1 MDSIL
6 DSLADFHLVFLPL
19 LVAMDPLAVLPF
31 YTAFTTHVTVA
42 QRDRVRRIALATALA
57 IGLVFLGAGRAVF
70 AVLGIEVYHFV
81 LAGGVILFALSLR
94 ELVTSG
100 MDEPAEAEE
109 MLAVV
114 PIGTPL
120 LVGPATI
127 SLLLVLSALYPY
139 WLVVL
144 AFVANV
150 GVAWI
155 VLWQGARIV
164 HLMGVGG
171 LRAFNK
177 VMYLVLAAIAVKLIT
192 SGIVDTINAV
202 RGAGA

>member
-6 DSLADFHLVFLPL
+6 DSFSKFHLVFLPL
-19 LVAMDPLAVLPF
+19 LVAMDPLALLPF
-31 YTAFTTHVTVA
+31 YTAFTARVTAA
-42 QRDRVRRIALATALA
+42 QRDRVRRIALITALA
-57 IGLVFLGAGRAVF
+57 IGLVFLAAGRAVF
-70 AVLGIEVYHFV
+70 AVLGIEVYHFI

-94 ELVTSG
+94 ELITAG
-100 MDEPAEAEE
+100 MDQPEEAEE

-127 SLLLVLSALYPY
+127 SLLLVLSALYPI

-150 GVAWI
+150 AVAWI
-155 VLWQGARIV
+155 VLWQGSKIV
-164 HLMGVGG
+164 RVMGVGG

-192 SGIVDTINAV
+192 DGIVQALDAIE
-202 RGAGA
+202 

>member
-6 DSLADFHLVFLPL
+6 DSLAKFHLVFLPL
-19 LVAMDPLAVLPF
+19 LVAMDPLSVLPF
-31 YTAFTTHVTVA
+31 YTAFTTRVTVA
-42 QRDRVRRIALATALA
+42 QRDRVRRIALVTAAA
-57 IGLVFLGAGRAVF
+57 IGLLFLGAGRAVF

-81 LAGGVILFALSLR
+81 VAGGVILFVLSLR
-94 ELVTSG
+94 ELVTAG
-100 MDEPAEAEE
+100 MEQPDEAEE

-127 SLLLVLSALYPY
+127 SLLLVLSALYPI

-150 GVAWI
+150 GIAWI
-155 VLWQGARIV
+155 VLWQGGRIV

-177 VMYLVLAAIAVKLIT
+177 VMYLVLAAIAVKLVT
-192 SGIVDTINAV
+192 SGVLDTIAAV
-202 RGAGA
+202 KEGAR